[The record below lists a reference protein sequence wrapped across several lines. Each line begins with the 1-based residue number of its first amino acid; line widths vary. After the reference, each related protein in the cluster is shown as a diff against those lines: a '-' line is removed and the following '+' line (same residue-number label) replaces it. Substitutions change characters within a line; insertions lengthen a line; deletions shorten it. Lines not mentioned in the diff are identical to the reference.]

1 MINDVLTLK
10 KEAISITK
18 GENPPRK
25 SNGRKM
31 GYMEY
36 LLKLWNEKGYEHLD
50 LSAQNLI
57 DVANQ
62 AERKARKLETCIS
75 HTINEERIISNTIM
89 TDACIIDNTLECQ
102 ELQECTV
109 YIDIN
114 RLEKLVEHSE
124 EIFNSLNSDVGD
136 FSKRNWKTKFGSA
149 LNESEINYI
158 DKACLKLIL
167 KKNITDSDDKLMSLW
182 LLNCIVYSVIVGG
195 IILNDIPGMYMTRE
209 GNKTKVENLMQL

>member
-1 MINDVLTLK
+1 MPTSFTERITEVFYIPCLCLK
-10 KEAISITK
+10 KTYRCKLRSFSDQHHRIIIIIIIII
-18 GENPPRK
+18 
-25 SNGRKM
+25 RKM

-36 LLKLWNEKGYEHLD
+36 LLQLWNKKGYEHLD
-50 LSAQNLI
+50 LSAQNLV

-89 TDACIIDNTLECQ
+89 TNAFIIDNTLECQ
-102 ELQECTV
+102 ELQELQELQNTECTLD
-109 YIDIN
+109 IDIY

-136 FSKRNWKTKFGSA
+136 FSKRNWKTKFRSA

-158 DKACLKLIL
+158 DKACLNLIL

-182 LLNCIVYSVIVGG
+182 LLNCIVYSVIV
-195 IILNDIPGMYMTRE
+195 
-209 GNKTKVENLMQL
+209 